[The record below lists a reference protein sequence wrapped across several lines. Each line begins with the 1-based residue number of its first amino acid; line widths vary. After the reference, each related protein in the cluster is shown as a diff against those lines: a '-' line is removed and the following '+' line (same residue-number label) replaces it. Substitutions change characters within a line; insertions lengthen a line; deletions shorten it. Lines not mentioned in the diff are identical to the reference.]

1 MKQSALLFIVF
12 LTSIIAGCG
21 RTSAKPVQTD
31 MIDPPTSWLADG
43 KTWTYQSSL
52 NPSDEELLSRF
63 FQVYTEIQ
71 GSSDFEGPPKMLAGE
86 NSDRRFY
93 WIRGTKEHIT
103 WSCVHFEAGEFLTSN
118 GTGDPF
124 SK

>member
-71 GSSDFEGPPKMLAGE
+71 GSSDFEGPPKMLAAPPLAVATPWRHGAQ
-86 NSDRRFY
+86 RRP
-93 WIRGTKEHIT
+93 
-103 WSCVHFEAGEFLTSN
+103 WSA
-118 GTGDPF
+118 
-124 SK
+124 